1 VNPDV
6 RPSHFDAQ
14 HLGIQIHTGPATG
27 ERVRTTPTRVI
38 FTLTIDTA
46 HAGEFANGKEAVDRT
61 VEFVGIW
68 HMR

>member
-1 VNPDV
+1 M
-6 RPSHFDAQ
+6 
-14 HLGIQIHTGPATG
+14 
-27 ERVRTTPTRVI
+27 RTTPTRVI